1 MSVLV
6 CGGAGYIGSH
16 TVSELLD
23 RGEDVVVADN
33 LQKGH
38 KKAVLGGK
46 LMIGDLR
53 DSDFLDK
60 VFSENTI
67 DSVIQF
73 AADSLVGES
82 VEDPLKYYN
91 NNVVST
97 LSLLSKMKQYGVDK
111 IVFSSTAATYGEPQ
125 NIPIMETDPTI
136 PTNPYGQT
144 KLAVEKALKWC
155 YEAYD
160 IKYTALR
167 YFNAA
172 GAHISGKIGEDH
184 NPETH
189 LIPIIL
195 QAALGQRDSI
205 TIFGD
210 DYNTE
215 DGTCVRDYIHVTDLA
230 DAHILALDKMR
241 ADGKSNIY
249 NLGNG
254 NGFSVKEVVDIT
266 RKVTGVDIKAE
277 LGERRPGD
285 PAILVASSEKAKKEL
300 NWKPKLHGNGI
311 KKILTVSL
319 NNGGYMEQKKIKRIN
334 ELAKKAKSENGL
346 TQAEEQE
353 RAQLRKEYIMDVKY
367 NLRAQL
373 ENIEVE
379 YPDGEVIPIRRKKK

>member
-125 NIPIMETDPTI
+125 NIPTMETDPTI

-300 NWKPKLHGNGI
+300 NWKPK
-311 KKILTVSL
+311 
-319 NNGGYMEQKKIKRIN
+319 
-334 ELAKKAKSENGL
+334 
-346 TQAEEQE
+346 
-353 RAQLRKEYIMDVKY
+353 Y
-367 NLRAQL
+367 NDLGTI
-373 ENIEVE
+373 IETAW
-379 YPDGEVIPIRRKKK
+379 K